1 MDWKKSLL
9 LAGGAAGAC
18 AVVYYLLKADSSSP
32 TRIVVERE
40 SRDATNTRTRVED
53 ITKEEVQVI
62 LQEIIQSQAS
72 MKLYMKELTKELLS
86 TSLSFEETYWRVKE
100 VQPQDSL
107 EKHGL
112 TMAGFDQ
119 LLDKHQSDPGVRA
132 AIANIMGAPNPNS
145 AQDKKGP
152 AITVKEILDIH
163 LFMLKELEVIVAY
176 FQDLPEKSMFDMKT
190 VVIAAQAIVGS
201 KVEAKFHITSEE
213 IETAVLNHH
222 TVLAVDQDF
231 SNVNVKI
238 QKTMGKL
245 MGADFAA

>member
-1 MDWKKSLL
+1 MDWKKALL

-18 AVVYYLLKADSSSP
+18 AVLYYLLEADADSSAH
-32 TRIVVERE
+32 IVVDRQVI
-40 SRDATNTRTRVED
+40 DPKKD
-53 ITKEEVQVI
+53 TKVDGISKEQVQQI
-62 LQEIIQSQAS
+62 LQEIIQSQAI
-72 MKLYMKELTKELLS
+72 MKLYMKNFTKELLS
-86 TSLSFEETYWRVKE
+86 TKLSFEEAYKRVKE
-100 VQPQDSL
+100 VQPSDPL

-112 TMAGFDQ
+112 SMMDFDQ
-119 LLDKHQSDPGVRA
+119 LLDKHQNDPSVSAALSDIV
-132 AIANIMGAPNPNS
+132 GAPVPSSSYNKS
-145 AQDKKGP
+145 
-152 AITVKEILDIH
+152 ITVKEILSIH
-163 LFMLKELEVIVAY
+163 HFMLEELEKLVSYIEGM
-176 FQDLPEKSMFDMKT
+176 QDRSSYDMKT
-190 VVIAAQAIVGS
+190 MTITAQAIVGS